1 MDMSNAFSGTF
12 FSALT
17 EPQSIVVVIGTLII
31 TILAFTLYTMYQAV
45 QAMSLAMENRP
56 PEMVTVAPQL
66 ECYTLRTVNI
76 PGIGTFG
83 TITGIFGE
91 FICRT
96 VEREWLN
103 NKQSVSC
110 IPAGTYELIYTESA
124 RFGMRFHL
132 ENENAGVTVSGSSQ
146 RTHCLIHASNEPLE
160 VEGCIAPGLKYMDD
174 RWGVYPSG
182 DALKLLEADL
192 LKTNVHRLEI
202 IRG

>member
-1 MDMSNAFSGTF
+1 MSNSFTGSF

-31 TILAFTLYTMYQAV
+31 TILSLTLYTMFKAV
-45 QAMSLAMENRP
+45 QSLSLAMENRP
-56 PEMVTVAPQL
+56 PEIVTVAPQL

-96 VEREWLN
+96 VEREWMN
-103 NKQSVSC
+103 NRQSISC
-110 IPAGTYELIYTESA
+110 IPAGYYDLIYTESA

-132 ENENAGVTVSGSSQ
+132 ENENVGVTVNSGSQ

-160 VEGCIAPGLKYMDD
+160 VEGCIAPGLKYMDE

-192 LKTNVHRLEI
+192 LKTNVHKLEI
-202 IRG
+202 IRS